1 MQRVCACG
9 KLIAGKHYL
18 CKECEDIYGTT
29 RAEWPE
35 WLRFQLNDM
44 KREEMAE
51 RTLCDREIC
60 FSDIDKKKRAS
71 LLDTF
76 DEDGLLILRT

>member
-1 MQRVCACG
+1 MQV
-9 KLIAGKHYL
+9 
-18 CKECEDIYGTT
+18 
-29 RAEWPE
+29 
-35 WLRFQLNDM
+35 NDM
-44 KREEMAE
+44 EREYSQEV
-51 RTLCDREIC
+51 RISKNEIC